1 MAEAGLRSRYAD
13 GMTPPRFE
21 GFGPAVTDW
30 FVALDSDNSRA
41 YWTATKDVWQRD
53 VRTPLET
60 LLTEL
65 AASLGGR
72 MKVFRPYRDQRFA
85 RGAPPLKTAAA
96 GLVDGIDGTR
106 APLYVEVS
114 ERGLYAG
121 TGYHQL
127 ATDQLARYR
136 GVVAGDAG
144 DDLDAALGRARSA
157 GLTVTG
163 EVLRGAPRGVA
174 RDHPRID
181 LLRRKAVIVGAGL
194 PPGEALESRLPFE
207 HALQVWA
214 AAAPV
219 VAWLDTHV
227 GASDLEREVRGRRRE
242 RPR

>member
-1 MAEAGLRSRYAD
+1 MAEARPWSRYA
-13 GMTPPRFE
+13 GAMTPPRFE

-30 FVALDSDNSRA
+30 FIALDSDNSRA

-53 VRTPLET
+53 VRAPLET

-65 AASLGGR
+65 ATSLGGR
-72 MKVFRPYRDQRFA
+72 VKLFRPYRDQRFA
-85 RGAPPLKTAAA
+85 RGAPPMKTAAA

-106 APLYVEVS
+106 APLYLEVS

-136 GVVAGDAG
+136 SVVAGAAG
-144 DDLDAALGRARSA
+144 DALEAELERARGA

-163 EVLRGAPRGVA
+163 EVLRGAPRGFS
-174 RDHPRID
+174 RDHPRIEG
-181 LLRRKAVIVGAGL
+181 LRRKAVILGAGL
-194 PPGEALESRLPFE
+194 PPGDALESRAPVE
-207 HALQVWA
+207 HALRVWA
-214 AAAPV
+214 TAAPV
-219 VAWLDTHV
+219 VAWLDAHV
-227 GASDLEREVRGRRRE
+227 GPSELEREVRGRRRE